1 MAVPTATTTDLIEKN
16 AKNANNAAVSDAAF
30 AADTLRMLDP
40 AKVVF
45 SREESGFLSL
55 DIGSEHYTRVSL
67 TRLIPQD
74 SDEKYISVNY
84 INDEDEW
91 IEIGVLADLAA
102 LPAEP
107 LAVARE
113 YLQFKYY
120 IPIITRIKK
129 FTDNRMGYLFLE
141 VDTTAGEKKI
151 AVNDWWHNFR
161 FIGGNELAVT
171 DADGNRY
178 SVPDLSALD
187 AASHKKL
194 QLFI

>member
-1 MAVPTATTTDLIEKN
+1 MAVPTASAPDLTEQN
-16 AKNANNAAVSDAAF
+16 VTGTAKPDAAYT
-30 AADTLRMLDP
+30 ADILRLLDP
-40 AKVVF
+40 ATVVF
-45 SREESGFLSL
+45 SSEESGFLSL
-55 DIGSEHYTRVSL
+55 DIAGEHYTRVSL

-74 SDEKYISVNY
+74 SDERYISVNY
-84 INDEDEW
+84 INKEDEW
-91 IEIGVLADLAA
+91 IEIGVLADLAE

-107 LAVARE
+107 LAVARA

-120 IPIITRIKK
+120 IPVITRIKK

-161 FIGGNELAVT
+161 FIGDNALAVT

-187 AASHKKL
+187 AASLKKL